1 VSTELPD
8 VVDPDHLRELVVSR
22 PWWHR
27 IDLGH
32 GIVTPGLDDSARKLE
47 WLQLPDSLDGKSVL
61 DVGAYDGFF
70 SFEAE
75 RRGARRVVASDWF
88 AWKLS
93 GMGDGRGFDIA
104 HWALGSQVEKREIKV
119 EDISRETVGTF
130 DVVLFL
136 GVLYHSPDPLGYLRR
151 VFEVCDELTVIETHV
166 DGLEYDRPMM
176 VFYPGDSLGG
186 DPSNFWGPN
195 EACVIAM
202 CEEAGFSRVERKWAG
217 GARMVFHAW
226 R

>member
-1 VSTELPD
+1 MPNDLPD
-8 VVDPDHLRELVVSR
+8 VVDPDHLRELVASR

-47 WLQLPDSLDGKSVL
+47 WLQLPDSFEGKSVL

-93 GMGDGRGFDIA
+93 GMGR
-104 HWALGSQVEKREIKV
+104 ALGR
-119 EDISRETVGTF
+119 
-130 DVVLFL
+130 L
-136 GVLYHSPDPLGYLRR
+136 GLNAFRQTKMV
-151 VFEVCDELTVIETHV
+151 
-166 DGLEYDRPMM
+166 MM
-176 VFYPGDSLGG
+176 
-186 DPSNFWGPN
+186 DPSPALQDWWYPY
-195 EACVIAM
+195 
-202 CEEAGFSRVERKWAG
+202 
-217 GARMVFHAW
+217 GADFFAAREKL
-226 R
+226 